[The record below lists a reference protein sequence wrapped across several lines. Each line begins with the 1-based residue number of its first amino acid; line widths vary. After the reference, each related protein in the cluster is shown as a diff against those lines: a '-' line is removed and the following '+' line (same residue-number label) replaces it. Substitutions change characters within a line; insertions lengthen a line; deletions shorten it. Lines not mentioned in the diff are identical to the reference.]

1 MSAHFLWE
9 VGHSPKCTNYVWQI
23 LYMRAVTHHE
33 HVCDSPANPYEFNS
47 KGLAEALQTW
57 SVVCHWL
64 SCIKFRTQLVFRTN
78 AGHVKQGLRC
88 KHCRVN
94 IHQSCGAK
102 VSRLTSF
109 YMVTHRQSLKYRS
122 VDIYKPNLRLINSPT
137 AMWYSI
143 YQVSV
148 CQPKKKKR
156 LLRRGKSFDAKKA
169 SRPSGSQNDKWVLP
183 RKVYWTVWCISY
195 I

>member
-1 MSAHFLWE
+1 MVSGVSL
-9 VGHSPKCTNYVWQI
+9 P
-23 LYMRAVTHHE
+23 
-33 HVCDSPANPYEFNS
+33 
-47 KGLAEALQTW
+47 
-57 SVVCHWL
+57 

-183 RKVYWTVWCISY
+183 RKVLLELLNCLVHILHITLFFPVNEGGLGACHPTQWKTHGICP
-195 I
+195 